1 MSLWLLV
8 LLFVLMF
15 AGIPIAVSLA
25 VTSSLFLELTTHI
38 SLVILPQRLFTTV
51 DSFPLMAVPFFVLA
65 GALMEAGGISDRL
78 VGFIESMLGH
88 VTGGLTIVVIVTSAF
103 FAAISGSS
111 SATIAAIGGILIPA
125 MIAQGYDRNYASAV
139 QCCSG
144 QLGVIIPPSIP
155 MVLYGVA
162 TETSIGDLFKAGIL
176 PGVFMALCLVL
187 LSFMICRKKGYKGVE
202 KSSPTQRWESFKKA
216 LLALLMPVIVLG
228 GIYGGLF
235 TPTEAAAVAV
245 AYAFL
250 VGKFVYK
257 RLDGKTLM
265 KALTESAATTAILMF
280 LIACAGVFAWLLGRL
295 NITRDVALF
304 FTSISDN
311 KYVFLLLVNLLLLVA
326 GMFMDAGPAI
336 MILAPLLAPIA
347 TQYNVNLIH
356 FGIIMV
362 VNLAVGLCTP
372 PVGVNLF
379 LSCQIG
385 KITMTD
391 ILGSVWPYLIVLFA
405 VVLIVTFV
413 PALSLALL

>member
-1 MSLWLLV
+1 MSAWLLV

-25 VTSSLFLELTTHI
+25 VTSTIFLELTTHI

-78 VGFIESMLGH
+78 VSFIESMLGH

-125 MIAQGYDRNYASAV
+125 MIAQGYNRNYASAV

-176 PGVFMALCLVL
+176 PGIFMALCLIL
-187 LSFMICRKKGYKGVE
+187 LSFLICHKKGYKGVQRR
-202 KSSPTQRWESFKKA
+202 SWGQRWKAFKKA
-216 LLALLMPVIVLG
+216 LLALLMPVLVLG

-250 VGKFVYK
+250 IGKFVYK
-257 RLDGKTLM
+257 KLDGKTLM

-347 TQYNVNLIH
+347 TQYDVNLVH

-391 ILGSVWPYLIVLFA
+391 ILGSVWPYLFVLFV
-405 VVLIVTFV
+405 VVLLVTFV